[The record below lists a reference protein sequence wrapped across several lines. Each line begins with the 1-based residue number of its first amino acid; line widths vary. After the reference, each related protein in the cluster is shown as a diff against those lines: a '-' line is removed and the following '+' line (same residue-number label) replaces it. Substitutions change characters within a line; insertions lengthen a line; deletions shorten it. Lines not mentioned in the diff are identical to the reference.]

1 MRILHDLA
9 DLARK
14 APRVSLAAGT
24 FDGVHRGHQRVLTAA
39 VARARALGGKAWALT
54 FEPHPHA
61 VLRPAEAPAILTP
74 PNLRNTFLE
83 ELGLDGVVV
92 LPFTPELAALSPEEF
107 VRRHLMHG
115 DWAPEVV
122 FAGEDWRFG
131 AGGAGRLADLPALSG
146 GRIRVRVIPEL
157 LDGGAPVSSTRIRAA
172 LADGDVATAARLLG
186 RDYLLSGTVE
196 RGRGVGRSLD
206 AATAN
211 LAVPPGTAIPR
222 PGVYAAVAHGK
233 NVGAMDFETAVV
245 NIGVRPTFHDAES
258 GRQTIE
264 AHIIGYSGNL
274 YGKSLCLQFLAR
286 LRDERA
292 FDSPEA
298 LAAQIQRDIEAAEAA
313 FDRAPGGSPGGCS
326 PEALRAALAESCRAG
341 TVPPLAT
348 VLQAGRNTTILV
360 PGAAPDGGDLVVKRF
375 GRPSRLRRILDFLS
389 LRGSK
394 AYRSYEAAAY
404 LTARGIPTPEPLGM
418 LPVGDPAAPGGA
430 LATRAVANLRSFHRE
445 LVDLYAAQGPCS
457 VLMERL
463 QAIAE
468 FCADMHDAG
477 FLHRDLGDQNLFFAG
492 DPALGRVM
500 TLDLNRG
507 RCLGRPLTLRERARD
522 LSRIDLPSD
531 LLRVFLEMYWRGDVP
546 PRAFLRLE
554 RRYRRAF
561 QFHCATRRFR
571 HPIRERRK
579 PPNPEG
585 EFPAP
590 RDIWIWDD
598 RSAQAIP
605 AFRVRDRHR
614 LQQRGRVWQTLVAA
628 VSALCRAVP
637 RKAKRLRAEAF
648 QQPVDDVGGRLTIAL
663 SATRS
668 TFDREL
674 ALLRELA
681 MSPKSEV
688 QSPKSTT
695 THAEYPHAESFPG
708 SAGFQPAGKPHAEFA
723 EKSRP
728 GSRRPAQDEN
738 LIART
743 QEACAQGAAASV
755 GNPWNH
761 PCHPCETIAP
771 AAGAAVSVSSV
782 LSVCDSGAAAAGA
795 KRPSILLRLYAHDS
809 REAQTFTLS
818 AAQRLHAEGFGVAL
832 ALVQCRESVTDPA
845 SWDALGRRALA
856 AVAPFVRWVEVGH
869 AVNRVKWG
877 LWGYKDLHTLLAP
890 VAGWRRDYPNVRF
903 VGPAVIDF
911 EPDFTAAALRQEAR
925 AAGFAALSQ
934 ALYVDRRG
942 APERRQNGHDAVD
955 KLALLGALGESF
967 GVPEPVIVS
976 EFNWP
981 LAGQGVWSPVGSP
994 YVSPGVRRNDPS
1006 VTEEQAAAYT
1016 MRYLL
1021 LGLCSGLASEMVFWR
1036 LVARGFGLVD
1046 DTDSAAWRRRPAF
1059 EALRLWYTRLSG
1071 ARFER
1076 REDAPDGRITLWFR
1090 KSEVRSPESEVK
1102 TTEMTSDFGLQT
1114 SDFSVSWDPSGD
1126 DMPTFA
1132 P

>member
-24 FDGVHRGHQRVLTAA
+24 FDGVHRGHQRVLRAA
-39 VARARALGGKAWALT
+39 VARARALGGEAWALT

-74 PNLRNTFLE
+74 PDIRNTFLE

-131 AGGAGRLADLPALSG
+131 AKGAGRLADLPALSG

-157 LDGGAPVSSTRIRAA
+157 LDDGAPVSSTRIRAA
-172 LADGDVATAARLLG
+172 VADGDMALAARLLG
-186 RDYLLSGTVE
+186 RPYRLAGKVE
-196 RGRGVGRSLD
+196 HGRGVGRSLD

-211 LAVPPGTAIPR
+211 LAVPPGTAIPKS
-222 PGVYAAVAHGK
+222 GVYAAMANCKQAECVDA
-233 NVGAMDFETAVV
+233 VCVV

-264 AHIIGYSGNL
+264 AHIIGFSGNL
-274 YGKSLCLQFLAR
+274 YDKDLWLEFYAR

-298 LAAQIQRDIEAAEAA
+298 LAAQIQRDIEEAREVVYGEKGDSLLKA
-313 FDRAPGGSPGGCS
+313 VTGFAPSTWIP
-326 PEALRAALAESCRAG
+326 PETLC
-341 TVPPLAT
+341 AT
-348 VLQAGRNTTILV
+348 LDAPNAHVLQSGRNTTILI

-375 GRPSRLRRILDFLS
+375 GKPSRLRRFLDLLS
-389 LRGSK
+389 FPGGK
-394 AYRSYEAAAY
+394 VGRSFHAAAY
-404 LTARGIPTPEPLGM
+404 LTARGIPTPETLGM
-418 LPVGDPAAPGGA
+418 LPVGDSAAPGGA
-430 LATRAVANLRSFHRE
+430 LATRAVPGLRSFHRE
-445 LVDLYAAQGPCS
+445 LVDLYAAHGPCS

-492 DPALGRVM
+492 DPAEGRVM

-507 RCLGRPLTLRERARD
+507 RCLDRPLMLRERARD

-546 PRAFLRLE
+546 PRAFLRME
-554 RRYRRAF
+554 RRFRRAF

-614 LQQRGRVWQTLVAA
+614 LQQRGRVWKTLVAA
-628 VSALCRAVP
+628 VSALFHAAP
-637 RKAKRLRAEAF
+637 RRAKRLRAEAF
-648 QQPVDDVGGRLTIAL
+648 QQPVEDVGGRLTIAL

-668 TFDREL
+668 TFEREIE
-674 ALLRELA
+674 LLREL
-681 MSPKSEV
+681 M
-688 QSPKSTT
+688 
-695 THAEYPHAESFPG
+695 
-708 SAGFQPAGKPHAEFA
+708 PHAEFA
-723 EKSRP
+723 EDAEFKSHAESAENAESSP
-728 GSRRPAQDEN
+728 SPLPSHLSPLTSSLSPLPA
-738 LIART
+738 
-743 QEACAQGAAASV
+743 V
-755 GNPWNH
+755 
-761 PCHPCETIAP
+761 
-771 AAGAAVSVSSV
+771 
-782 LSVCDSGAAAAGA
+782 
-795 KRPSILLRLYAHDS
+795 LLRLYAHES
-809 REAQTFTLS
+809 RDEQDFTLE

-890 VAGWRRDYPNVRF
+890 VAGWRRDYPKVRF

-925 AAGFAALSQ
+925 EAGFAALSQ

-967 GVPEPVIVS
+967 GVPGPVIVS

-981 LAGQGVWSPVGSP
+981 LVGQGVWSPVGSP

-1016 MRYLL
+1016 VRYLL

-1036 LVARGFGLVD
+1036 LVARGFGAVD
-1046 DTDSAAWRRRPAF
+1046 DTDPAAWRRRPAF
-1059 EALRLWYTRLSG
+1059 EALRLWYARLSG

-1076 REDAPDGRITLWFR
+1076 REDAPDGRITLHFAR
-1090 KSEVRSPESEVK
+1090 GGKR
-1102 TTEMTSDFGLQT
+1102 FAA
-1114 SDFSVSWDPSGD
+1114 SWDPSDD
-1126 DMPTFA
+1126 DMPTFDDT

>member
-1 MRILHDLA
+1 MRVLHDIS

-14 APRVSLAAGT
+14 VPRVSLAAGT
-24 FDGVHRGHQRVLTAA
+24 FDGVHRGHQRVLRAA
-39 VARARALGGKAWALT
+39 VARARALGGEAWALT
-54 FEPHPHA
+54 FEPHPHV
-61 VLRPAEAPAILTP
+61 VLRPADAPAILTP
-74 PNLRNTFLE
+74 PDLRNTFLE
-83 ELGLDGVVV
+83 EAGLDGVVI

-107 VRRHLMHG
+107 VRRHLLQG

-157 LDGGAPVSSTRIRAA
+157 LDGDSPVSSTRIRAA
-172 LADGDVATAARLLG
+172 VADGDMALAARLLG
-186 RDYLLSGTVE
+186 RPYRLAGKVE
-196 RGRGVGRSLD
+196 HGRGVGRSLD

-211 LAVPPGTAIPR
+211 LAVPPGTAIPK
-222 PGVYAAVAHGK
+222 PGVYAAFAYGK
-233 NVGAMDFETAVV
+233 NVGDMDFEAAVV

-258 GRQTIE
+258 GKQTIE
-264 AHIIGYSGNL
+264 AHIIGFSGDL
-274 YGKSLCLQFLAR
+274 YGKDLWLELYAR
-286 LRDERA
+286 LRDEHA
-292 FDSPEA
+292 FDSPED
-298 LAAQIQRDIEAAEAA
+298 LAAQIQRDIKEAEDIAY
-313 FDRAPGGSPGGCS
+313 DRKNSGHSPGGMSAEELREC
-326 PEALRAALAESCRAG
+326 LRAAVDARSTPPGALRH
-341 TVPPLAT
+341 PPLEGGRSPCSAPLREGGGPRGAEGSIPCNT
-348 VLQAGRNTTILV
+348 QAENSAGSTPCAARVLQSGRNLTLLV

-375 GRPSRLRRILDFLS
+375 GRPSRLRRFLDFIS

-394 AYRSYEAAAY
+394 AYRSYKAAAY

-430 LATRAVANLRSFHRE
+430 LATRAVPGLRSFHRE
-445 LVDLYAAQGPCS
+445 LVDLYAAHGPCS

-492 DPALGRVM
+492 DPAEGRVM

-507 RCLGRPLTLRERARD
+507 RCLVRPLTLRERARD

-546 PRAFLRLE
+546 PRAFLRME
-554 RRYRRAF
+554 RRYRRAY
-561 QFHCATRRFR
+561 QRHCATRALR
-571 HPIRERRK
+571 HPFRERRK
-579 PPNPEG
+579 GPNPEG

-614 LQQRGRVWQTLVAA
+614 LQQRGRVWQSLVAA
-628 VSALCRAVP
+628 VSALCHAVP

-648 QQPVDDVGGRLTIAL
+648 RRPVDNVGGRLTIAL
-663 SATRS
+663 SATQS
-668 TFDREL
+668 TLEREIE
-674 ALLRELA
+674 LLHEL
-681 MSPKSEV
+681 
-688 QSPKSTT
+688 T
-695 THAEYPHAESFPG
+695 PHAESTEFE
-708 SAGFQPAGKPHAEFA
+708 SHAESA
-723 EKSRP
+723 ENAEFESLAP
-728 GSRRPAQDEN
+728 VLSRPAQ
-738 LIART
+738 AR
-743 QEACAQGAAASV
+743 
-755 GNPWNH
+755 
-761 PCHPCETIAP
+761 P
-771 AAGAAVSVSSV
+771 AV
-782 LSVCDSGAAAAGA
+782 
-795 KRPSILLRLYAHDS
+795 LLRLYAHDT
-809 REAQTFTLS
+809 REAQDFTLA

-832 ALVQCRESVTDPA
+832 ALVQCRESVTVPA

-856 AVAPFVRWVEVGH
+856 AVGGFVRWVEVGH

-877 LWGYKDLHTLLAP
+877 LWGYGDLHALLAP
-890 VAGWRRDYPNVRF
+890 LPGWRRDYPTVRF

-911 EPDFTAAALRQEAR
+911 EPDFTAAALRREAR

-942 APERRQNGHDAVD
+942 APEREQNGHDAVG
-955 KLALLGALGESF
+955 KLALLGALGECF
-967 GVPEPVIVS
+967 GVPGPVIVS

-994 YVSPGVRRNDPS
+994 YVSPGVRHGDPS

-1016 MRYLL
+1016 MRYAL
-1021 LGLCSGLASEMVFWR
+1021 LGICSGLASEMVFWR
-1036 LVARGFGLVD
+1036 LVARGFGAVD
-1046 DTDSAAWRRRPAF
+1046 DTNPAAWSRRPAF
-1059 EALRLWYTRLSG
+1059 EALRLWYARLSG

-1076 REDAPDGRITLWFR
+1076 RDDAPDGRITLHFR
-1090 KSEVRSPESEVK
+1090 PSSFVLRPSS
-1102 TTEMTSDFGLQT
+1102 
-1114 SDFSVSWDPSGD
+1114 FSVSWNPATDEMPVFRDADPALLPAEGRIC
-1126 DMPTFA
+1126 
-1132 P
+1132 